1 MELFNK
7 GVTGLFDL
15 LLRPLSIVGPF
26 WSLAVFSVVTGILML
41 WVYGRI
47 SNQDAIREIR
57 DRIRGN
63 LIAVRLFGDDLGLM
77 FRLQGRLIRDNAV
90 ALKHVAIPLLVLFVP
105 LLLIVIQLNLRYGA
119 IPLEPG
125 RAALVKVTM
134 RDAAAIGN
142 GVTLQAP
149 RGVEVETRAV
159 RVVGSERAEGFTARA
174 RKLFGLEPRM
184 RSLREV
190 AWRIRALQAG
200 DYQLVVHV
208 GDEPV
213 EKQLR
218 VGHGWGSVSTLR
230 TGKGFF
236 EVLLYPGEPPIRSET
251 VESIE
256 IRHEP
261 LDVGLF
267 GWSIHW
273 LVVFFVLSV
282 LSGFAFRRVLGVEL

>member
-1 MELFNK
+1 VELFNK

-15 LLRPLSIVGPF
+15 LLRPLSFLGPF

-105 LLLIVIQLNLRYGA
+105 LVLIVIQLNLRYGA

-125 RAALVKVTM
+125 RAALIKVTM
-134 RDAAAIGN
+134 RNTAAIGN
-142 GVTLQAP
+142 GVTLEAP

-159 RVVGSERAEGFTARA
+159 RIV
-174 RKLFGLEPRM
+174 
-184 RSLREV
+184 SLREV
-190 AWRIRALQAG
+190 AWRIRAQEAG
-200 DYQLVVHV
+200 DYRLVVHV

-218 VGHGWGSVSTLR
+218 VGDGWGPVSTLR
-230 TGKGFF
+230 TGKGFLD
-236 EVLLYPGEPPIRSET
+236 VLLYPGEPPIRSET

-261 LDVGLF
+261 LDIGLF
-267 GWSIHW
+267 GLSIHW
-273 LVVFFVLSV
+273 LVLFFVLSV